1 MRRDRWMQALARATG
16 LALLPAAAVGAARQE
31 PDVLPPAIPNVV
43 EEAWRAALPC
53 VVKLYGGA
61 IGSAHGYGTGVIV
74 SPAGQIVTIDSVM
87 LDARNLRAVL
97 HDGRTFHAE
106 VVRRDA
112 DRELALLRI
121 ESHGLP
127 FLEAAS
133 SATLQ
138 MADGVI
144 AAGNCFK
151 VAEGEEPVTVMY
163 GVLAARTVLD
173 LRRRAQPLAYGG
185 EVLVLDAVTSN
196 PGMAGGPVL
205 DLAGRWVG
213 IVAGIAEAE
222 STGTRLNYALPIE
235 EVRAF
240 LGRGG
245 TSEDDAS
252 RVAFDTSPAGSAPG
266 VDRGTTDAAGPRAAA
281 GPGGGRPDAG
291 LRLFR
296 LGYRDVAAFV
306 DRVAPGSP
314 AHRAGIRA
322 DDLIIALDGKR
333 VSTISDYERIAAA
346 WRHGQTVRLTLKRG
360 DEVLTVELTLEPAR

>member
-1 MRRDRWMQALARATG
+1 MRRGRCMPLLALAAACG
-16 LALLPAAAVGAARQE
+16 LMPTVAAGAPQKE
-31 PDVLPPAIPNVV
+31 SDVLPPAIPNVV
-43 EEAWRAALPC
+43 EDAWRAALPC

-74 SPAGQIVTIDSVM
+74 SSAGQIVTIDSVM

-106 VVRRDA
+106 VIRRDA

-121 ESHGLP
+121 ESHDLP
-127 FLEAAS
+127 LLEPETSAS
-133 SATLQ
+133 LEI
-138 MADGVI
+138 ADGVI

-163 GVLAARTVLD
+163 GVLAARTALD

-185 EVLVLDAVTSN
+185 EVLVLDAITSN

-205 DLAGRWVG
+205 DLTGRWVG

-245 TSEDDAS
+245 TSEEAAARGAS
-252 RVAFDTSPAGSAPG
+252 GNAPAASASG
-266 VDRGTTDAAGPRAAA
+266 ADRGPAAAGPRGA
-281 GPGGGRPDAG
+281 RPDTG
-291 LRLFR
+291 LRLFN

-306 DRVAPGSP
+306 DRVVPGSP
-314 AHRAGIRA
+314 AQRAGIRP
-322 DDLIIALDGKR
+322 DDLIIAVDGKR
-333 VSTISDYERIAAA
+333 VATISDYERIAAD
-346 WRHGQTVRLTLKRG
+346 WRNGQTVRLTLKRG
-360 DEVLTVELTLEPAR
+360 DEVLTVEMIVEPPR